1 MIASLKK
8 ASRLLLATGA
18 GAFVSFGA
26 TLALST
32 PTPAQASQVAC
43 YAEECNAGCQA
54 AGFRLGKC
62 VNASCTC
69 YR

>member
-1 MIASLKK
+1 MIASLMK
-8 ASRLLLATGA
+8 AGRLLLAVGA

-32 PTPAQASQVAC
+32 PTPAQASQVEC
-43 YAEECNAGCQA
+43 YAEECNASCLA

-62 VNASCTC
+62 VKASCTC
-69 YR
+69 YQ